1 MMKIKLLISDFDGVF
16 TDNCV
21 YISESGEESVKCN
34 RSDGIG
40 IKRLMSTG
48 VDFIVCSSETV
59 ALAEIRANKIG
70 FKCFCS
76 VADKLNF
83 VKQYLFEKR
92 ISSSECAFLGND
104 VNDLSVLKY
113 VHYSIAVS
121 DAFPE
126 VLSAA
131 NFLLKSAGGQAAVR
145 EACDLVI
152 SINSA
157 PKD

>member
-1 MMKIKLLISDFDGVF
+1 MKIKLLISDFDGVF

-48 VDFIVCSSETV
+48 VDFIVCSSEGV
-59 ALAEIRANKIG
+59 ALAEYRANKIG

-76 VADKLNF
+76 VSDKLFF
-83 VKQYLFEKR
+83 VKKYLHDHHLNVCD
-92 ISSSECAFLGND
+92 CAYLGND
-104 VNDLSVLKY
+104 VNDLDVLKF

-126 VLSAA
+126 VLSAS
-131 NFLLKSAGGQAAVR
+131 NFLLRSPGGHAAVR
-145 EACDLVI
+145 EACDLVM

-157 PKD
+157 QGD

>member
-1 MMKIKLLISDFDGVF
+1 MKIKLLISDFDGVF

-40 IKRLMSTG
+40 IKRLMRTG

-59 ALAEIRANKIG
+59 ALAEFRANKIG

-76 VADKLNF
+76 VVDKLSF
-83 VKQYLFEKR
+83 VKKYLFDNQ
-92 ISSSECAFLGND
+92 IDASDCAYLGND
-104 VNDLSVLKY
+104 VNDLSVLEY